1 MDIPEA
7 ELRTFEG
14 LRRIIARL
22 RAPDGCP
29 WDRVQTHASLKP
41 YLLEEAYEALAA
53 LDESDTDKLCDELG
67 DLLLEVLL
75 HVQLAEEAGEFTLAD
90 VVGRIASKLVRRHP
104 HVFGEERADTPEEVM
119 ARWAELKQ
127 EERPGTPEAYS
138 ALASMPLAMPALA
151 YAQRLQ
157 DRAARVG
164 FRWPDIRQAEGK
176 LEEEIG
182 ELTQAVDAD
191 EKREE
196 MGDVLFMI
204 VSLAR
209 YLELDAEEALR
220 LANGKFY
227 RRFTS
232 MEAIARERGLV
243 LADLSLPELE
253 ALWAEAKEKLD
264 VGD

>member
-22 RAPDGCP
+22 RGPDGCP

-53 LDESDTDKLCDELG
+53 LDENDADKLCDELG

-75 HVQLAEEAGEFTLAD
+75 HVQLAEEAGEFTLED

-127 EERPGTPEAYS
+127 EERPGDGS

-164 FRWPDIRQAEGK
+164 FRWPDIRQAKGK

-182 ELTQAVDAD
+182 ELAQAVDAD
-191 EKREE
+191 ERREE
-196 MGDVLFMI
+196 MGDVLFML

-209 YLELDAEEALR
+209 YLELDAEGALR
-220 LANGKFY
+220 QANGKFY

-232 MEAIARERGLV
+232 MEAIARERGLQ

-253 ALWAEAKEKLD
+253 ALWGEAKKRLRS
-264 VGD
+264 

>member
-1 MDIPEA
+1 MDISEA
-7 ELRTFEG
+7 ELRTFDG
-14 LRRIIARL
+14 LRQIIARL
-22 RAPDGCP
+22 RGPDGCP

-41 YLLEEAYEALAA
+41 YLMEEAYEALAA
-53 LDESDTDKLCDELG
+53 LDDNDAGKLCDELG
-67 DLLLEVLL
+67 DLLLEILL
-75 HVQLAEEAGEFTLAD
+75 HVQLAEETGEFTLED
-90 VVGRIASKLVRRHP
+90 VVYRIASKLVRRHP
-104 HVFGEERADTPEEVM
+104 HVFGEEQADTPEEVM
-119 ARWAELKQ
+119 ARWDELKQ
-127 EERPGTPEAYS
+127 EERGDEGS

-164 FRWPDIRQAEGK
+164 FRWPDIRQAKGK

-182 ELTQAVDAD
+182 ELAQAGDAD

-209 YLELDAEEALR
+209 YLELDAEGALR
-220 LANGKFY
+220 QANGKFY

-232 MEAIARERGLV
+232 MEAIARERGLL
-243 LADLSLPELE
+243 LADLSLPRLE
-253 ALWAEAKEKLD
+253 ALWEEAKERLRS
-264 VGD
+264 

>member
-1 MDIPEA
+1 MPMDIPEA

-29 WDRVQTHASLKP
+29 WDRVQTHASLRP

-53 LDESDTDKLCDELG
+53 LDESDADKLCDELG

-75 HVQLAEEAGEFTLAD
+75 HVQLAEEAGEFTLED

-119 ARWAELKQ
+119 TRWAELKQ
-127 EERPGTPEAYS
+127 EERGDEGS

-164 FRWPDIRQAEGK
+164 FRWPDISAWGGKGK

-182 ELTQAVDAD
+182 ELAQAVDAD
-191 EKREE
+191 ERREE
-196 MGDVLFMI
+196 MGDVLFML

-232 MEAIARERGLV
+232 MEAIARERGLL
-243 LADLSLPELE
+243 LAELSLPDLE
-253 ALWAEAKEKLD
+253 ALWEEAKKRLRS
-264 VGD
+264 

>member
-1 MDIPEA
+1 MDISEA

-14 LRRIIARL
+14 LRQIIARL
-22 RAPDGCP
+22 RGPDGCP
-29 WDRVQTHASLKP
+29 WDRAQTHASLKS

-53 LDESDTDKLCDELG
+53 LDENDPDKLCDELG

-75 HVQLAEEAGEFTLAD
+75 HVQLAEEAGEFTLED
-90 VVGRIASKLVRRHP
+90 VVYRIASKLVRRHP
-104 HVFGEERADTPEEVM
+104 HVFGDEQADTPEQVM
-119 ARWAELKQ
+119 ARWAALKQ
-127 EERPGTPEAYS
+127 EERGDEGS

-157 DRAARVG
+157 DRAASVG
-164 FRWPDIRQAEGK
+164 FQWPDIRQAAGK

-182 ELTQAVDAD
+182 ELAAAGHAD

-204 VSLAR
+204 ASLAR

-232 MEAIARERGLV
+232 MEAIARERGLL
-243 LADLSLPELE
+243 LANLTLVELE
-253 ALWAEAKEKLD
+253 ALWEEAKERLRS
-264 VGD
+264 

>member
-22 RAPDGCP
+22 RGPDGCP

-41 YLLEEAYEALAA
+41 YLQEEAYEALAA
-53 LDESDTDKLCDELG
+53 LDENDADKLCDELG

-75 HVQLAEEAGEFTLAD
+75 HVQLAEEAGEFTLED

-127 EERPGTPEAYS
+127 EERPGDGS

-164 FRWPDIRQAEGK
+164 FRWPDIRQAKGK

-182 ELTQAVDAD
+182 ELAQAVDAD
-191 EKREE
+191 ERREE
-196 MGDVLFMI
+196 MGDVLFML

-209 YLELDAEEALR
+209 YLELDAEGALR
-220 LANGKFY
+220 QANGKFY

-243 LADLSLPELE
+243 LADLSLPDLE
-253 ALWAEAKEKLD
+253 ALWEEAKKRLRS
-264 VGD
+264 

>member
-22 RAPDGCP
+22 RGPDGCP

-53 LDESDTDKLCDELG
+53 LDENDADKLCDELG

-75 HVQLAEEAGEFTLAD
+75 HVQLAEEAGEFTLED

-127 EERPGTPEAYS
+127 EERLGDGS
-138 ALASMPLAMPALA
+138 ALASMPLAMPALV

-164 FRWPDIRQAEGK
+164 FRWPDISAWGGKGK

-182 ELTQAVDAD
+182 ELAQAVDAD
-191 EKREE
+191 ERREE
-196 MGDVLFMI
+196 MGDVLFML

-209 YLELDAEEALR
+209 YLELDAEGALR
-220 LANGKFY
+220 QANGKFY

-253 ALWAEAKEKLD
+253 ALWEEAKKRLRS
-264 VGD
+264 

>member
-1 MDIPEA
+1 MDISEA
-7 ELRTFEG
+7 ELRTFDG
-14 LRRIIARL
+14 LRRIIAQL
-22 RAPDGCP
+22 RGPDGCP

-53 LDESDTDKLCDELG
+53 LDENDAEKLCDELG
-67 DLLLEVLL
+67 DLLLEILL
-75 HVQLAEEAGEFTLAD
+75 HVQLAEEAGEFTLED
-90 VVGRIASKLVRRHP
+90 VVYRIASKLVRRHP
-104 HVFGEERADTPEEVM
+104 HVFGEEQADTPEEVM
-119 ARWAELKQ
+119 VRWAELKQ
-127 EERPGTPEAYS
+127 EERGDEGS

-164 FRWPDIRQAEGK
+164 FRWPDIRQAKGK

-182 ELTQAVDAD
+182 ELAQAGDAD

-209 YLELDAEEALR
+209 YLELDAEESLR
-220 LANGKFY
+220 LANRKFV

-232 MEAIARERGLV
+232 MEAIARERGLL
-243 LADLSLPELE
+243 LADLPLSELE
-253 ALWAEAKEKLD
+253 ALWEEAKGRLRS
-264 VGD
+264 

>member
-1 MDIPEA
+1 MDISEA

-14 LRRIIARL
+14 LRRIISHL
-22 RAPDGCP
+22 RGPDGCP
-29 WDRVQTHASLKP
+29 WDRVQTHASLKS
-41 YLLEEAYEALAA
+41 YLIEEAYEALAA
-53 LDESDTDKLCDELG
+53 LDENDADKLCDELG
-67 DLLLEVLL
+67 DLMLEVLL
-75 HVQLAEEAGEFTLAD
+75 HVQLAEEAGEFTLED
-90 VVGRIASKLVRRHP
+90 VVYRIATKLVRRHP
-104 HVFGEERADTPEEVM
+104 HVFGDEHADTPEDVM
-119 ARWAELKQ
+119 ARWTKIKD
-127 EERPGTPEAYS
+127 EERGGEGS

-164 FRWPDIRQAEGK
+164 FRWPDIRQAAGK
-176 LEEEIG
+176 LEEEIA
-182 ELTQAVDAD
+182 ELSEAGDAD

-220 LANGKFY
+220 LANSKFY

-232 MEAIARERGLV
+232 MEAIARERGLL
-243 LADLSLPELE
+243 LADLSLGELE
-253 ALWAEAKEKLD
+253 ALWKEAKERLRS
-264 VGD
+264 

>member
-22 RAPDGCP
+22 RGPDGCP

-53 LDESDTDKLCDELG
+53 LDENDPDKLCDELG
-67 DLLLEVLL
+67 DLVLEVFL
-75 HVQLAEEAGEFTLAD
+75 HVQLAEEAGEFTLED
-90 VVGRIASKLVRRHP
+90 VLYRIASKLVRRHP
-104 HVFGEERADTPEEVM
+104 HVFGEEQADTPQEVI
-119 ARWAELKQ
+119 ARWAALKQ
-127 EERPGTPEAYS
+127 EERGGQGS
-138 ALASMPLAMPALA
+138 ALAGMPLAMPALA

-157 DRAARVG
+157 DRAASVG
-164 FRWPDIRQAEGK
+164 FQWPDIRQATGK

-182 ELTQAVDAD
+182 ELAEAGDAD
-191 EKREE
+191 HQREE
-196 MGDVLFMI
+196 LGDVLFMM

-220 LANGKFY
+220 LANTKFC

-243 LADLSLPELE
+243 LAGLPLPELE
-253 ALWAEAKEKLD
+253 ALWEAAKERLRS
-264 VGD
+264 

>member
-1 MDIPEA
+1 MDVSEA

-14 LRRIIARL
+14 LRGIIARL

-53 LDESDTDKLCDELG
+53 LDENDADKLCDELG

-75 HVQLAEEAGEFTLAD
+75 HVQLAEEAGEFTLED
-90 VVGRIASKLVRRHP
+90 VVYRIASKLVRRHP
-104 HVFGEERADTPEEVM
+104 HVFGEEQADTPEEVM
-119 ARWAELKQ
+119 ARWAVVKQ
-127 EERPGTPEAYS
+127 EERGDEGS
-138 ALASMPLAMPALA
+138 ALAGMPLVMPALA
-151 YAQRLQ
+151 CAQRLQ
-157 DRAARVG
+157 DRAASVG
-164 FRWPDIRQAEGK
+164 FQWPDIRQAAGK

-182 ELTQAVDAD
+182 ELAAAGDA
-191 EKREE
+191 EHKREE
-196 MGDVLFMI
+196 MGDVLFVI

-227 RRFTS
+227 GRFTS

-243 LADLSLPELE
+243 LADLSLGELE
-253 ALWAEAKEKLD
+253 ALWQEAKERLRS
-264 VGD
+264 